1 MLNQDNNLSARSSE
15 QAWLLVQLSAQPGPR
30 ACQNTPVTSQR
41 IHERGNRAQNAQQD
55 TLQTI
60 PGSPGK
66 LYDLRSSSLARKLRV
81 LPPPVP
87 GIQAPPRAAGLAM
100 PQEPVPA
107 CCRQRGGS

>member
-15 QAWLLVQLSAQPGPR
+15 QPWLLVQLPAQPGPR

-41 IHERGNRAQNAQQD
+41 IHKKGNRAQNAQQD
-55 TLQTI
+55 TLQTV

-66 LYDLRSSSLARKLRV
+66 LKDPRSSSLIRKHRV
-81 LPPPVP
+81 LLPPVP
-87 GIQAPPRAAGLAM
+87 GIQAAPRAAGLLI

-107 CCRQRGGS
+107 CCLQRGDS